1 MNDIARMSLSWM
13 LPSDNDDYLSFL
25 VRLAHS
31 MISKFDNGNVKVATA
46 PSKGAY
52 LKLKRL
58 TLFI

>member
-1 MNDIARMSLSWM
+1 M

-25 VRLAHS
+25 VRLTHS

-46 PSKGAY
+46 PSNGAY